1 MWVGWKSSLLGL
13 DPVMLT
19 RISSSKTPGLKSE
32 NAKNMSLSNRSSSG
46 EEDGDA
52 DWKAAID
59 SVANG
64 FATNSSHSPKPN
76 GVSSRRNK
84 EEEDVENSYN
94 PQPLKLYQIKAQ
106 KLLEDLVE
114 KSIVIV
120 NDPVPEFDNEPT
132 PTEGGIRLFRKA
144 PLGIADP
151 IDEVQQP
158 RKRPKILPGEVVNEK
173 SKKFRCQLQT
183 VVVDGVDVM
192 AAAIDASQKSLA
204 RFEAKDAAAKAAA
217 KREEERVT
225 ALKKIRGEK
234 WLPSIAKEMKGRK

>member
-1 MWVGWKSSLLGL
+1 MGFSN
-13 DPVMLT
+13 
-19 RISSSKTPGLKSE
+19 RSSS
-32 NAKNMSLSNRSSSG
+32 SSSG

-64 FATNSSHSPKPN
+64 FSINSSYSSKPN
-76 GVSSRRNK
+76 GVSSTRNK
-84 EEEDVENSYN
+84 EEGEEDGENNYK

-114 KSIVIV
+114 KNMVIV
-120 NDPVPEFDNEPT
+120 NDPIPSFDNEPT
-132 PTEGGIRLFRKA
+132 PTEGGIRLFRRA
-144 PLGIADP
+144 PLGITDP

-173 SKKFRCQLQT
+173 SKKFRRQLQT

-192 AAAIDASQKSLA
+192 AAARHASQKSLA

-234 WLPSIAKEMKGRK
+234 WLPSIAKEMKRRK